1 VTYNEARK
9 ILGVILDGSHS
20 RAFLRCPM
28 NSFEYLITS
37 KLNLLIQSTHSALFV
52 LISSPKLS
60 FIVVILLENI
70 EICRSVFMN
79 DFELQLNLRFRSNL
93 TVYLFIA
100 DCNAS
105 HREHTWQYLYNK
117 MDIKWREAA
126 TTPSGSANLIQDSLD
141 NMPRLSIGK
150 ALLILLSCEER
161 DFNLALSKQHEYSG
175 N

>member
-1 VTYNEARK
+1 MTYNEARN

-37 KLNLLIQSTHSALFV
+37 RLNLLIQSTHSALFV

-70 EICRSVFMN
+70 ENWTQN
-79 DFELQLNLRFRSNL
+79 DNFELQLNLRFRSNL

-100 DCNAS
+100 YYNAS

-126 TTPSGSANLIQDSLD
+126 ATPSGSANLIQDSLD